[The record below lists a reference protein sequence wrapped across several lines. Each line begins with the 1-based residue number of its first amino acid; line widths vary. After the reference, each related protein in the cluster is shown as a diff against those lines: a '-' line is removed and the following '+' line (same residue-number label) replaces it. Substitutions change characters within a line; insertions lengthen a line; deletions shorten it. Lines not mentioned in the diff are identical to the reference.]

1 MSNAESVPRSNRI
14 CVPSGEN
21 CAEKIEDVPSALR
34 AWEQSERPVTDATQ
48 RYSRI
53 YGKIGVTWT
62 KHLLDLRSSLV
73 GLIGRS
79 RYVQRR
85 VNVAA
90 HHFPRIG
97 AAPERPGSG
106 KATVSR

>member
-1 MSNAESVPRSNRI
+1 M
-14 CVPSGEN
+14 
-21 CAEKIEDVPSALR
+21 
-34 AWEQSERPVTDATQ
+34 TDATQ

-85 VNVAA
+85 VNIAA
-90 HHFPRIG
+90 HHFPTIG
-97 AAPERPGSG
+97 AAPERASIGRDDRARMS
-106 KATVSR
+106 